1 MKLSGTYRKSKSED
15 QCYDLLC
22 ECFGADDV
30 ERQVRINDRWA
41 IDFYIKS
48 IDTYVYVQFDGVYWH
63 GLDRPI
69 ELIAEHRTK
78 RDVQIHK
85 KWATDRE
92 QDAWFSER
100 GMKLIRISDTL

>member
-1 MKLSGTYRKSKSED
+1 MKMPAATASTR
-15 QCYDLLC
+15 
-22 ECFGADDV
+22 
-30 ERQVRINDRWA
+30 R
-41 IDFYIKS
+41 S
-48 IDTYVYVQFDGVYWH
+48 IDTYVQLDGVYWH

-92 QDAWFSER
+92 QDAWFAER
-100 GMKLIRISDTL
+100 GMKLVRITDAHVQAKGFNVAAYLSA